1 MSIASVTTSI
11 TEGIQL
17 IKALAALRD
26 TVRQLLGL
34 DEGESAV
41 EAINKLTAQA
51 ADAAAAVSVVTAA
64 ASQAPAK

>member
-1 MSIASVTTSI
+1 MNIASVTTGI

-17 IKALAALRD
+17 IKALASLRD
-26 TVRQLLGL
+26 TVRDLLGL

-51 ADAAAAVSVVTAA
+51 AEAAAAVTATTSTA
-64 ASQAPAK
+64 HKA